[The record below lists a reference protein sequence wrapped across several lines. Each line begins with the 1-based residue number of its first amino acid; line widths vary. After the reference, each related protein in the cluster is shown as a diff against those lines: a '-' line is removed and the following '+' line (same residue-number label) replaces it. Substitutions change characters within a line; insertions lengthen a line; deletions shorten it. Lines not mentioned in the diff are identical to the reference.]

1 MILKDKF
8 YDLLL
13 TDAQSPAAGSLG
25 VLLEYNAVT
34 KPQCIKYHHP
44 PKSPELPMITYFINT
59 QGGYFPR
66 HIFISV
72 TAWGKGK
79 ILNPVLERVWSILQK
94 NARSFGTLD
103 DFDLK
108 QIVFDWSGPELYDS
122 DLKCYYQQ
130 YRFKL
135 IAVRI

>member
-8 YDLLL
+8 YDLLHA
-13 TDAQSPAAGSLG
+13 DAQSAAAGSLG
-25 VLLEYNAVT
+25 VLLGYNAVT
-34 KPQCIKYHHP
+34 KPQCVFYQHP
-44 PKSPELPMITYFINT
+44 PKSPQLPVVTYFINT
-59 QGGYFPR
+59 QSGYFPR
-66 HIFISV
+66 HIFVSV
-72 TAWGKGK
+72 TAWGKGSE
-79 ILNPVLERVWSILQK
+79 INPVLERVWSILQK
-94 NARSFGTLD
+94 AAESFGTLD

-108 QIVFDWSGPELYDS
+108 QIVFDWSGPEVYDS